1 MCCVAGYCL
10 NVHCL
15 VQIIVSLIW
24 LCDYFFCVIIL
35 YKYIWLSYCF
45 ILDVLPHTHTA
56 IDRYTIFENHKADR
70 EKKDSFTPIAY
81 NIFGRF
87 CWFFNVFSSIFYSH
101 KAQSITYRV
110 TTATI
115 TTTTKLRLQPTKTVD
130 INKIN

>member
-45 ILDVLPHTHTA
+45 ILDVLPHTHTHTA

-70 EKKDSFTPIAY
+70 EKRLIYSNRVQYFWT
-81 NIFGRF
+81 FLLVF
-87 CWFFNVFSSIFYSH
+87 LCFFFY
-101 KAQSITYRV
+101 
-110 TTATI
+110 
-115 TTTTKLRLQPTKTVD
+115 LLQPQSTKHYVRGND
-130 INKIN
+130 SNNNNKITSSTNKNRRYKQN